1 MANKEEIKKVE
12 GAEEEAKKNT
22 EEEKKDE
29 EAKKKE
35 EEAKKE
41 FALIRWA
48 KAIGQGVANTAKA
61 VNGFVHNHPY
71 ITAGIT
77 TAAGYGAK
85 MAVDYFTGST
95 DSEVETHESSEVLSL
110 PEPEDEYALDMP
122 EDMEEEVTEDNANTN
137 VD

>member
-1 MANKEEIKKVE
+1 MKY
-12 GAEEEAKKNT
+12 T
-22 EEEKKDE
+22 EEKKDD

-85 MAVDYFTGST
+85 MAVDYFAGS
-95 DSEVETHESSEVLSL
+95 DSEVETHESSEVLNL
-110 PEPEDEYALDMP
+110 PEPEDEYTLGMP
-122 EDMEEEVTEDNANTN
+122 EDVEEVTEDNTN

>member
-1 MANKEEIKKVE
+1 MANNKEEIKKVE
-12 GAEEEAKKNT
+12 GAEEEAEKNT
-22 EEEKKDE
+22 EEKKDD

-85 MAVDYFTGST
+85 MAVDYFTGS
-95 DSEVETHESSEVLSL
+95 DSEVETHDESSEVLSL
-110 PEPEDEYALDMP
+110 PEPEDEYTLDMP
-122 EDMEEEVTEDNANTN
+122 EDMEEEVTEDNTN

>member
-35 EEAKKE
+35 EEPKKE

-85 MAVDYFTGST
+85 MAVDYFTGS
-95 DSEVETHESSEVLSL
+95 DSEVEETHESSEVLSL
-110 PEPEDEYALDMP
+110 PEPEDEFDMP
-122 EDMEEEVTEDNANTN
+122 EDMEEEVTEDNTDTN

>member
-12 GAEEEAKKNT
+12 GAEEEAKKDT
-22 EEEKKDE
+22 EKKGED
-29 EAKKKE
+29 AKKE

-61 VNGFVHNHPY
+61 VNGFVHKHPY

-85 MAVDYFTGST
+85 MAVDYFTGS
-95 DSEVETHESSEVLSL
+95 DSEMETHESSEVLSL

-122 EDMEEEVTEDNANTN
+122 EDMEEVTEDNVTN
-137 VD
+137 VE

>member
-12 GAEEEAKKNT
+12 GTEEEAKKNT

-35 EEAKKE
+35 ANKE

-61 VNGFVHNHPY
+61 VNGFVHIHPY

-85 MAVDYFTGST
+85 MAVDYFTGS

-110 PEPEDEYALDMP
+110 PEPEDEYVLDLP
-122 EDMEEEVTEDNANTN
+122 EDMEEEVTEDNTNTN

>member
-12 GAEEEAKKNT
+12 GAEEEAEKNT
-22 EEEKKDE
+22 KDKKDD

-35 EEAKKE
+35 ADKE

-85 MAVDYFTGST
+85 MAVDYFTGS

-110 PEPEDEYALDMP
+110 PEPEDEYTLDDMP
-122 EDMEEEVTEDNANTN
+122 EDMEEEVTEDNTN